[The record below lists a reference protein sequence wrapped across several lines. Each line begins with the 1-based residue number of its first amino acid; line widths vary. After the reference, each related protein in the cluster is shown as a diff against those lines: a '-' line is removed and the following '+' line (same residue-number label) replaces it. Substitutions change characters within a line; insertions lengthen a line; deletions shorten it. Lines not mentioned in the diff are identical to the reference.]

1 VKQDNKRITG
11 GERRVLLE
19 WRRIRERRRVLD
31 EKSGCFAA
39 FPYAEGCM
47 FTEAS
52 ARSPVNIDN
61 RLVLSSNE
69 RASGSLSL
77 LEDQF
82 LLLSDYLQLL
92 EA

>member
-1 VKQDNKRITG
+1 
-11 GERRVLLE
+11 
-19 WRRIRERRRVLD
+19 
-31 EKSGCFAA
+31 
-39 FPYAEGCM
+39 M